1 MTLMSYLASLT
12 STERNNTTVALNG
25 ALSILFLI
33 VLVLA
38 VYLAIRDMG
47 ALPGTAPK
55 MWLFI
60 FALFMPELHVILH
73 GLSSSS
79 LGLNFFSASLIS
91 MPNVAMSAA
100 KSPASAFSEDLE
112 RMSRHVRDGAEA
124 ALAASISATSSPLA
138 P

>member
-60 FALFMPELHVILH
+60 FALFMPELYVILH

-79 LGLNFFSASLIS
+79 LGLNFFSESLIS
-91 MPNVAMSAA
+91 MPNVAMSARNCWT
-100 KSPASAFSEDLE
+100 PGL
-112 RMSRHVRDGAEA
+112 
-124 ALAASISATSSPLA
+124 
-138 P
+138 

>member
-60 FALFMPELHVILH
+60 FALFMPELYVILH
-73 GLSSSS
+73 E
-79 LGLNFFSASLIS
+79 SLIS

-124 ALAASISATSSPLA
+124 ALATSISATSSPLA